1 MTFVGGWNTLGR
13 HQKMLPDPGQAARL
27 GNNVC
32 NKDETMRE
40 QRAPIWMVSREY
52 GDLAGAGGV
61 KDVARQLAEVLATQA
76 GRPVRVALPS
86 YGFINPREYG
96 FVLLEEPRFPGQP
109 LQFIVDMNYGAEER
123 EERCRVWWRREEQV
137 DLYLIEADRFREKYG
152 VYTYGDGR
160 GHYDYFA
167 MNVLLQK
174 SALELMIIL
183 GEKPDVIHCHDGHT
197 ALIPALIHQ
206 CPGWR
211 GYFRETGCLVT
222 IHNAGVGYHQEV
234 DDLPFAQAISG
245 LPWREITTCRLAGKF
260 DPFLSAGRHA
270 VLNTVSENYAR
281 ELQETDADVLTD
293 WLGHTLS
300 QNGVRLEGITNGIS
314 PDLFDPSKPE
324 QMEIA
329 AAFSPGD
336 EDDAELAGKKACKIH
351 LLHTLAAGTVLAGT
365 RQYGLVQPWQDA
377 PLFTFVGRLSEQKG
391 IDVLLATVLNL
402 LRRHTGAQL
411 LILGEG
417 DDRYEQQLMRLA
429 EGEDIHGR
437 LCYLRGFNP
446 KVANKVYAA
455 GDFFLI
461 PSRYEPCGLTDYI
474 AQLFGNIP
482 VVHHVGGL
490 VKVVDSETGLAYQ
503 GNTPDNLLACLERAM
518 ALYGNQG
525 DMRRIQRQAVRLIS
539 EKYTW
544 KVVMEQYLSLYQR
557 AKERRLRQLAAPA

>member
-1 MTFVGGWNTLGR
+1 
-13 HQKMLPDPGQAARL
+13 
-27 GNNVC
+27 
-32 NKDETMRE
+32 
-40 QRAPIWMVSREY
+40 MVSREY

-61 KDVARQLAEVLATQA
+61 KDVARQLAEALATQA
-76 GRPVRVALPS
+76 GSPVRVALPL
-86 YGFINPREYG
+86 YGFIKPQEYG
-96 FVLLEEPRFPGQP
+96 FILLDEPRFPGQP
-109 LQFIVDMNYGAEER
+109 LQFIVDMNYGTEER
-123 EERCRVWWRREEQV
+123 EECCRVWWRQEERV
-137 DLYLIEADRFREKYG
+137 HLYLIEADRFREKHG

-222 IHNAGVGYHQEV
+222 IHNAGIGYHQEV
-234 DDLPFAQAISG
+234 DDLPFAQAITG

-270 VLNTVSENYAR
+270 VVNTVSENYAR

-293 WLGHTLS
+293 WLGHTLL
-300 QNGVRLEGITNGIS
+300 QNGVRLEGITNGIC
-314 PDLFDPSKPE
+314 PELFDPSKPE

-336 EDDAELAGKKACKIH
+336 EGDTELAGKKTCKID
-351 LLHTLAAGTVLAGT
+351 LLNAVAADTPLEDT
-365 RQYGLVQPWQDA
+365 RQYGSAQPWPEA
-377 PLFTFVGRLSEQKG
+377 PLFTFVGRLGEQKG
-391 IDVLLATVLNL
+391 VDVLLAAMPDL
-402 LRRHTGAQL
+402 LRRHPNAQL
-411 LILGEG
+411 LILGSGSDECEKRVKFLTEEEG
-417 DDRYEQQLMRLA
+417 IR
-429 EGEDIHGR
+429 GR
-437 LCYLRGFNP
+437 VCYLRGYNP
-446 KVANKVYAA
+446 KVANKLYAA

-482 VVHHVGGL
+482 LVHHVGGL
-490 VKVVDSETGLAYQ
+490 VKVIDGETGLAYQ

-518 ALYGNQG
+518 VLYGNQG
-525 DMRRIQRQAVRLIS
+525 DMRRIQIQAVRLIF

-544 KVVMEQYLSLYQR
+544 NVVMKQYLRLYEQ
-557 AKERRLRQLAAPA
+557 AKERRLRRLVA

>member
-1 MTFVGGWNTLGR
+1 
-13 HQKMLPDPGQAARL
+13 
-27 GNNVC
+27 
-32 NKDETMRE
+32 
-40 QRAPIWMVSREY
+40 MVSREY

-61 KDVARQLAEVLATQA
+61 KDVARQLAEALAAQA
-76 GRPVRVALPS
+76 GMPVRVALPS
-86 YGFINPREYG
+86 YGFINPQEYG
-96 FVLLEEPRFPGQP
+96 FTLLDEPRFPGHP

-123 EERCRVWWRREEQV
+123 EERCRVWWRQTEQV
-137 DLYLIEADRFREKYG
+137 DLYLIEADRFREKHG

-222 IHNAGVGYHQEV
+222 IHNAGVGYHQEG
-234 DDLPFAQAISG
+234 DDLRFAQAISG
-245 LPWREITTCRLAGKF
+245 LPWREITASLLAGKF

-281 ELQETDADVLTD
+281 ELRETEADVLTD
-293 WLGHTLS
+293 WLGHTLL
-300 QNGVRLEGITNGIS
+300 QNGVRLEGITNGIC
-314 PDLFDPSKPE
+314 PYLFDPSQPE

-336 EDDAELAGKKACKIH
+336 EDDAELAGKKACKMD
-351 LLHTLAAGTVLAGT
+351 LLHTVAAGLPLAGT
-365 RQYGLVQPWQDA
+365 RQYGSAHPWPDA
-377 PLFTFVGRLSEQKG
+377 PLFTFVGRLGEQKG
-391 IDVLLATVLNL
+391 VDVLLAAMPNL
-402 LRRHTGAQL
+402 LRHHANAQL
-411 LILGEG
+411 LILGAG
-417 DDRYEQQLMRLA
+417 DDEYEKRLKRLA
-429 EGEDIHGR
+429 EKEGISGR
-437 LCYLRGFNP
+437 VCYLRGFSP
-446 KVANKVYAA
+446 AVANKIYAA

-490 VKVVDSETGLAYQ
+490 VKVVDGETGLAYN

-518 ALYGNQG
+518 ALYGNH
-525 DMRRIQRQAVRLIS
+525 DAMRRIQRQAVRLIF

-544 KVVMEQYLSLYQR
+544 NVVMEQYLHLYQQ
-557 AKERRLRQLAAPA
+557 AKERRLRQLTARSLFC